1 MYATSFHE
9 QSSNIITFAQ
19 FEEGHIVENEG
30 NIEEYKSI
38 FPSTD
43 ESSKDNDS
51 DDISINKNSLENIQ
65 GGSQIHP
72 TLISR
77 DAISKIIDRIK
88 QTQNKWKVVELLENS
103 MVKVLHKLFK
113 SVVNELNNALSH
125 LV

>member
-51 DDISINKNSLENIQ
+51 DDRSVSTKNIEDIWDVYKIHLELNTIYYRFK
-65 GGSQIHP
+65 I
-72 TLISR
+72 R
-77 DAISKIIDRIK
+77 DCNK
-88 QTQNKWKVVELLENS
+88 QTNIERKGEELSAKN
-103 MVKVLHKLFK
+103 MGKYLHIVFK
-113 SVVNELNNALSH
+113 DVVNELNN
-125 LV
+125 